1 MSFENYVVPL
11 AGEGADSIQLKAI
24 YDAINNRLSNRLSR
38 SFVSQGHEENVIE
51 AMVTKGLSD
60 LEHIVDE
67 VTLARWN
74 IVGSEHMKS
83 EDVEGYKVVFLS
95 DNIFKP
101 FEDEI
106 VGYISEQEL
115 DETAGLNVVRF
126 L

>member
-24 YDAINNRLSNRLSR
+24 YDAINKRLSNRLSR
-38 SFVSQGHEENVIE
+38 SFVSQGHEENVIVT
-51 AMVTKGLSD
+51 MVAKGLSD

-83 EDVEGYKVVFLS
+83 EDVEGHKVVFLS

>member
-11 AGEGADSIQLKAI
+11 AGEGADSVQLKAI
-24 YDAINNRLSNRLSR
+24 YDAINKRLSAKLSR
-38 SFVSQGHEENVIE
+38 SFVSQGHDEKVIE
-51 AMVTKGLSD
+51 TMVSEGLTD
-60 LEHIVDE
+60 LEYVVDE

-83 EDVEGYKVVFLS
+83 EDVEGHKVVFLN
-95 DNIFKP
+95 DDVFKP

-106 VGYISEQEL
+106 AGYIEEHSL
-115 DETAGLNVVRF
+115 DNTSGLNVVRF